1 MRKFLSML
9 VGLSIGSVIGALLV
23 TFFSPVSSSEFRDNW
38 EAHYQRALEAAAER
52 QAQNAALTWRRNSTN
67 CAIQNEKYNC

>member
-9 VGLSIGSVIGALLV
+9 FGLSIGSVIGALLV

-38 EAHYQRALEAAAER
+38 EAHYQRALDAGRKASSER
-52 QAQNAALTWRRNSTN
+52 RADL
-67 CAIQNEKYNC
+67 EKELDELRKTKSKV

>member
-1 MRKFLSML
+1 MRKFVSML

-38 EAHYQRALEAAAER
+38 EAHYQRALDAGRKASSER
-52 QAQNAALTWRRNSTN
+52 RADL
-67 CAIQNEKYNC
+67 EKELDELRKTK

>member
-38 EAHYQRALEAAAER
+38 EAHYQRALDAGRKASSER
-52 QAQNAALTWRRNSTN
+52 RADL
-67 CAIQNEKYNC
+67 EKELDELRKTK